1 MLCFLVFDDNWLQR
15 RYYSSV
21 PAIVHNINHKT
32 KHSVKSK
39 LSTSIMDTDS
49 SVMRL
54 RLKRFAHITEG
65 FGFGLNIQDRGT
77 PPVLQINSLVKECE
91 AQKSGLIRS
100 GDIILRINNVD
111 VSKCTYDEAIQTLAS
126 TPMNAFASFTVR
138 APYGF
143 VTRLVTTFEENGHS
157 KTIRITERARHNQM
171 DDNQQSLPPTLQQS
185 IQPTIS
191 AIENNSS
198 TVSLKPANIPP
209 NAIARKW

>member
-1 MLCFLVFDDNWLQR
+1 M
-15 RYYSSV
+15 
-21 PAIVHNINHKT
+21 
-32 KHSVKSK
+32 
-39 LSTSIMDTDS
+39 MDTDS

-54 RLKRFAHITEG
+54 RLKRLAHITEG

-77 PPVLQINSLVKECE
+77 PPVLQITSLVKECE

-157 KTIRITERARHNQM
+157 KTIRITERARHNQL
-171 DDNQQSLPPTLQQS
+171 DENQQSLPPALPQTL
-185 IQPTIS
+185 PTTIS
-191 AIENNSS
+191 ANES
-198 TVSLKPANIPP
+198 TSISVLKPASIPP